1 MWDSV
6 FNNGKLFDLLCQY
19 STKLQ
24 NSKVILFEENNS
36 KYTMLIRKGRYLI
49 YYKHFQ
55 SVADFMHEI

>member
-1 MWDSV
+1 MWGLV

-24 NSKVILFEENNS
+24 NSKMGLFEENNS

-49 YYKHFQ
+49 CYKHFQ
-55 SVADFMHEI
+55 SVAVFMHEI